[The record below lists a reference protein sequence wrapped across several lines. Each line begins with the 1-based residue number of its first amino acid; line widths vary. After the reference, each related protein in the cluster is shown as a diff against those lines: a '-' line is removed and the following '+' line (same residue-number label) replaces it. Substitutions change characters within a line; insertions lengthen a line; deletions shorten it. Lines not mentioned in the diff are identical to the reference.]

1 MATDAD
7 VLEALTTGMPGD
19 LKAKKAQLKRAQESV
34 HAAFTELFG
43 LGTKYADIKT
53 TIDDYTGSDPF
64 VLLAKD
70 LMARFIADYQ
80 ALRDVADA
88 VHIEMDAHPEF

>member
-1 MATDAD
+1 MATDTE
-7 VLEALTTGMPGD
+7 VVTALTTGMPAD
-19 LKAKKAQLKRAQESV
+19 IEAKRAQLKRAQESV

-43 LGTKYADIKT
+43 LGTKYAAIKT
-53 TIDDYTGSDPF
+53 EIDGYTGNSPF
-64 VLLAKD
+64 VLWAKD
-70 LMARFIADYQ
+70 LMARYMTDYQ